1 MRVFV
6 LAALPPTAACMSY
19 IQSASNVIFLYCD
32 SDGVCACISV
42 YHGTGE
48 CQVTTMARLEQQC
61 VHRCV
66 KLAIM
71 YTYTLLLL
79 LFYAIIIIIYT
90 L

>member
-19 IQSASNVIFLYCD
+19 IQSASNVIYLYCD
-32 SDGVCACISV
+32 SDSVCACVSV
-42 YHGTGE
+42 CHSTGE

-71 YTYTLLLL
+71 HTYTLS
-79 LFYAIIIIIYT
+79 LFYAIIIIYIRYN
-90 L
+90 